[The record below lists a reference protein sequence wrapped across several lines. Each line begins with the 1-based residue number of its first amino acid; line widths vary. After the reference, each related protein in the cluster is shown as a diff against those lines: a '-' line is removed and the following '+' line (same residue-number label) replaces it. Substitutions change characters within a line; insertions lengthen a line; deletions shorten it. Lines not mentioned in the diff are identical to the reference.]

1 MVLCKIIPGS
11 TKQNIARMQA
21 PCFWEF
27 RKKGIFLEENR
38 TFKRQAKS
46 VAEV

>member
-11 TKQNIARMQA
+11 SKQNIARMSV

-27 RKKGIFLEENR
+27 RQKGTFLEENR
-38 TFKRQAKS
+38 AFRRQAKS